1 MKEMHVRL
9 VSLRFDMLL
18 QMELMKSNDVDPLH
32 ADETESNVHLM
43 YADDT
48 PHTNAY
54 ICKALG
60 SSAKELTIEEFV
72 AITAYPINPIM
83 FNYFWQVILNN
94 HSPHVGRVLLEYFG
108 YEGDMWKQKDKFIS
122 MLKRNK
128 IPYREL
134 TSKDDLTAYPT
145 IQDEIAELPHEGAVA
160 SSKWLIM
167 EPNDIK
173 NAIMQLK
180 TKNGDA
186 IRKYYIDLEE
196 LVRTY
201 ISYQSIC
208 KEREAQRKITTLEQM
223 LAEIKLQNKRIED
236 QNNTL
241 LHQNTK
247 QLEELA
253 YMKQQNE
260 ELIEQGERELE
271 EHSDTKDQLDDM
283 KDILTAVLPDRA
295 IHPKNTTIQ
304 DKFTLLKRVKT
315 IDNNQRTSYY
325 VIRGQKSY
333 TNTTITKFRREFT
346 SVDVLLAFEK
356 TPNSSALFNVAKE
369 EMKKMKKAGEIAIF
383 GNIIALQTITEQ
395 ELVQRLQMIND
406 SRRIVGQ

>member
-32 ADETESNVHLM
+32 TDETESNVHLM
-43 YADDT
+43 HAADT

-83 FNYFWQVILNN
+83 FNYLWQVILNGR
-94 HSPHVGRVLLEYFG
+94 SAHVGRPLLEYFG
-108 YEGDMWKQKDKFIS
+108 YEGDNWQSKRKFID
-122 MLKRNK
+122 MLKRTS
-128 IPYREL
+128 IAYREL
-134 TSKDDLTAYPT
+134 TFKDDLTEYPT
-145 IQDEIAELPHEGAVA
+145 IQAEIATLPNEAAVA
-160 SSKWLIM
+160 KSKWLVM

-223 LAEIKLQNKRIED
+223 LTDIKLQNKRIED
-236 QNNTL
+236 QN
-241 LHQNTK
+241 TK
-247 QLEELA
+247 QLEKLSKMEL
-253 YMKQQNE
+253 QNE
-260 ELIEQGERELE
+260 ELIEQNERELE
-271 EHSDTKDQLDDM
+271 EHSDTKDKLDDM

-295 IHPKNTTIQ
+295 IHPKNPAIQ
-304 DKFTLLKRVKT
+304 DKFTLLKRVKAT
-315 IDNNQRTSYY
+315 DNGPRTSYY

-395 ELVQRLQMIND
+395 ELVERLQTIND

>member
-1 MKEMHVRL
+1 
-9 VSLRFDMLL
+9 MLL
-18 QMELMKSNDVDPLH
+18 QMELMKSNDGDIMH
-32 ADETESNVHLM
+32 ADDTKSNVHLM
-43 YADDT
+43 HADDT

-72 AITAYPINPIM
+72 KVTDYPINPIM
-83 FNYFWQVILNN
+83 FNYFWQVILNGCCA
-94 HSPHVGRVLLEYFG
+94 HVGATLLAYFG
-108 YEGDMWKQKDKFIS
+108 YEGDNRQSKRKFID
-122 MLKRNK
+122 MITRTG
-128 IPYREL
+128 IPYHEL
-134 TSKDDLTAYPT
+134 TAKDDLTAYPT
-145 IQDEIAELPHEGAVA
+145 IQAEIANLPAKAV
-160 SSKWLIM
+160 SKIRWLIM

-180 TKNGDA
+180 TKNGNA

-196 LVRTY
+196 MVRTY

-236 QNNTL
+236 QNTTL
-241 LHQNTK
+241 LQQNTK
-247 QLEELA
+247 QLEKLSKMEL
-253 YMKQQNE
+253 QNE
-260 ELIEQGERELE
+260 ELIEQNERELE
-271 EHSDTKDQLDDM
+271 EHSDTKDKLDDM

-295 IHPKNTTIQ
+295 IHPKNPAIQ
-304 DKFTLLKRVKT
+304 DKFTLLKRVKAT
-315 IDNNQRTSYY
+315 DNGPRTSYY

-395 ELVQRLQMIND
+395 ELVERLQTIND